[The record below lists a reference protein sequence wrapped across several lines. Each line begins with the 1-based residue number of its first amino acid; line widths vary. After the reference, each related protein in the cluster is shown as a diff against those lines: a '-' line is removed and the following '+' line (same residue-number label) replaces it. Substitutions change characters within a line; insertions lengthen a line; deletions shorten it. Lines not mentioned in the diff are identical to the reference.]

1 MREVAQPLRG
11 AHLAVLW
18 KGRTIGRPV
27 LDEYHSRDDR
37 GAQYVLQ
44 LLSIA
49 PQIHGDV
56 GFRVR
61 LRLPVLQDQVP
72 KHVDVA

>member
-1 MREVAQPLRG
+1 MCEVAQPLRG
-11 AHLAVLW
+11 EHLAVLW
-18 KGRTIGRPV
+18 KGKTIGRPV

-56 GFRVR
+56 GFRAQPH
-61 LRLPVLQDQVP
+61 LLVLQDQAP
-72 KHVDVA
+72 KHGDVA

>member
-1 MREVAQPLRG
+1 MCEVAQPLRG

-27 LDEYHSRDDR
+27 LDEHHSRDDR